1 MLSDYQKEQLS
12 AEIIPMFQDLEQ
24 DTIQDIARR
33 LRKAKRW
40 TESAELQAK
49 ALESLGYSPS
59 EIQTRV
65 LDKLHA
71 DKDFIE
77 MLNENTLEHKKLVR
91 ERIRET
97 VDSAQAHGDKIIGRA
112 GDMSFADDVA
122 FWKTRGQSL
131 KSSPALKQ
139 ISAES
144 SKRLEHELKS
154 LTHST
159 GFKFIGAPVS
169 VDQAFNHSMDKAVM
183 NVASGAFSSEQAV
196 EQVVSELEKS
206 GLRYVNY
213 ASGITRG
220 IDVAAHLAVRTTL
233 NQMAAN
239 ISMSNAE
246 QLGTDLV
253 EVSSH
258 GGARDGDGHAN
269 HAGWQGKVYSISGK
283 AHPKESKRLGY
294 KILSLEAVTGYPH
307 DPAGLCGYNCK
318 HTFYPFI
325 AGISDPTPLEKEPAP
340 VKVDGKTYT
349 YYQATQYQ
357 RRLERELREFK
368 RQYLGGQ
375 NMTAAITAK
384 EQQYARFCEKAGL
397 KQNLNRLYV
406 KGYKRDFEYIKPS
419 TSTSLYVQSSVIEI
433 RFDRK
438 AVRKLGRKQLEHYAT
453 DIFAHKQKG
462 LTYDEGVRRAKAL
475 MSGNTDAQLRE
486 YILKYQSFLMSKP
499 KNDII
504 ESKRSIIHLSKK
516 EDLSNYELTKIAPAQ
531 NKHVVG
537 TNSYKNLSE
546 TKAYP
551 PSYLTIPQH
560 KVSEL
565 VTEYAGKGINIYD
578 SHGNWTHT
586 EIIVTNDEEIGVV
599 INNLNGET
607 QETSVFKIHYSQKGV
622 HIVPDYMNKKQ
633 RYTI

>member
-122 FWKTRGQSL
+122 FWKTKGQHL

-233 NQMAAN
+233 NQMAAD

-325 AGISDPTPLEKEPAP
+325 EGISDPTPIEKEPEP
-340 VKVDGKTYT
+340 VKVDGRTYT
-349 YYQATQYQ
+349 FYQATQYQ

-406 KGYKRDFEYIKPS
+406 KGYKRDFEYIKP
-419 TSTSLYVQSSVIEI
+419 LI
-433 RFDRK
+433 
-438 AVRKLGRKQLEHYAT
+438 
-453 DIFAHKQKG
+453 
-462 LTYDEGVRRAKAL
+462 
-475 MSGNTDAQLRE
+475 
-486 YILKYQSFLMSKP
+486 SKP

-546 TKAYP
+546 TKEYP

-560 KVSEL
+560 KISEL

>member
-49 ALESLGYSPS
+49 SLESLGYSPS

-97 VDSAQAHGDKIIGRA
+97 VDSAQAHGDKIVGRA

-159 GFKFIGAPVS
+159 GFKFLGAPVS

-196 EQVVSELEKS
+196 EQVVSDLEKS

-233 NQMAAN
+233 NQMAAD

-283 AHPKESKRLGY
+283 THPKESKRLGY

-307 DPAGLCGYNCK
+307 DPSGLCGYNCK

-384 EQQYARFCEKAGL
+384 EQQYARFCKKAGL

-406 KGYKRDFEYIKPS
+406 KGYKRDFEYIKP
-419 TSTSLYVQSSVIEI
+419 LI
-433 RFDRK
+433 
-438 AVRKLGRKQLEHYAT
+438 
-453 DIFAHKQKG
+453 
-462 LTYDEGVRRAKAL
+462 
-475 MSGNTDAQLRE
+475 
-486 YILKYQSFLMSKP
+486 SKP

-504 ESKRSIIHLSKK
+504 EKKYYPLKQKRRFVKL
-516 EDLSNYELTKIAPAQ
+516 
-531 NKHVVG
+531 
-537 TNSYKNLSE
+537 
-546 TKAYP
+546 
-551 PSYLTIPQH
+551 
-560 KVSEL
+560 
-565 VTEYAGKGINIYD
+565 
-578 SHGNWTHT
+578 
-586 EIIVTNDEEIGVV
+586 
-599 INNLNGET
+599 
-607 QETSVFKIHYSQKGV
+607 
-622 HIVPDYMNKKQ
+622 
-633 RYTI
+633 

>member
-12 AEIIPMFQDLEQ
+12 AEIIPTFQDLEQ

-233 NQMAAN
+233 NQMAAD

-283 AHPKESKRLGY
+283 ANPKESKRLGY

-318 HTFYPFI
+318 HTFYPFLE
-325 AGISDPTPLEKEPAP
+325 GISDPTPIEKEPDP

-349 YYQATQYQ
+349 FYQATQHQ

-406 KGYKRDFEYIKPS
+406 KGYKRDFEYIKP
-419 TSTSLYVQSSVIEI
+419 LI
-433 RFDRK
+433 
-438 AVRKLGRKQLEHYAT
+438 
-453 DIFAHKQKG
+453 
-462 LTYDEGVRRAKAL
+462 
-475 MSGNTDAQLRE
+475 
-486 YILKYQSFLMSKP
+486 SKP

-546 TKAYP
+546 TKEYP

-560 KVSEL
+560 KISEL

-599 INNLNGET
+599 INNLDGET

>member
-12 AEIIPMFQDLEQ
+12 AEMVPMFQDLEQ

-33 LRKAKRW
+33 LRKSKRW

-59 EIQTRV
+59 QIQARV

-71 DKDFIE
+71 DKDFID

-122 FWKTRGQSL
+122 FWKTKGQHL

-139 ISAES
+139 ISSES

-159 GFKFIGAPVS
+159 GFKFTGAPIPVEK
-169 VDQAFNHSMDKAVM
+169 AFNHSMDKAVI

-196 EQVVSELEKS
+196 EQVVSDLEKS

-213 ASGITRG
+213 ASGVTRG

-233 NQMAAN
+233 NQMAAD

-258 GGARDGDGHAN
+258 GGARSGDGHAN

-325 AGISDPTPLEKEPAP
+325 EGISDPTPIEKEPEP
-340 VKVDGKTYT
+340 VKVNGKTYT
-349 YYQATQYQ
+349 HYQATQYQ

-368 RQYLGGQ
+368 RQHLGGQ

-406 KGYKRDFEYIKPS
+406 KGYKRDFEYINPFEDKNIDDFRNIIS
-419 TSTSLYVQSSVIEI
+419 DFYNKNIFNFSD
-433 RFDRK
+433 FDRFNLGK
-438 AVRKLGRKQLEHYAT
+438 LPAMKEVPFMDGSNIFIEGKSLKRILNKHGHEMTREEILFIEDSVKFPSYYADNSKRHKNSLMLFKKLPDKKTRYAECIFVKRGDGYVIHYHKMNDRKLRKL
-453 DIFAHKQKG
+453 
-462 LTYDEGVRRAKAL
+462 
-475 MSGNTDAQLRE
+475 
-486 YILKYQSFLMSKP
+486 
-499 KNDII
+499 
-504 ESKRSIIHLSKK
+504 KK
-516 EDLSNYELTKIAPAQ
+516 EESLFDI
-531 NKHVVG
+531 NK
-537 TNSYKNLSE
+537 
-546 TKAYP
+546 
-551 PSYLTIPQH
+551 
-560 KVSEL
+560 
-565 VTEYAGKGINIYD
+565 
-578 SHGNWTHT
+578 
-586 EIIVTNDEEIGVV
+586 
-599 INNLNGET
+599 
-607 QETSVFKIHYSQKGV
+607 
-622 HIVPDYMNKKQ
+622 
-633 RYTI
+633 

>member
-59 EIQTRV
+59 QIQARV

-97 VDSAQAHGDKIIGRA
+97 VDSAQAHGDKIVGRA

-122 FWKTRGQSL
+122 FWKTKGQSL

-233 NQMAAN
+233 NKMAAD

-258 GGARDGDGHAN
+258 GGARSGDGHAN

-325 AGISDPTPLEKEPAP
+325 EGISDPTPLEKEPAP
-340 VKVDGKTYT
+340 VKVDGKIYT
-349 YYQATQYQ
+349 YYQATQHQ

-368 RQYLGGQ
+368 RQHLGGQ
-375 NMTAAITAK
+375 NMTAAISAK
-384 EQQYARFCEKAGL
+384 EQQYARFCKKAGL

-406 KGYKRDFEYIKPS
+406 KGYKRDFEYIKP
-419 TSTSLYVQSSVIEI
+419 LI
-433 RFDRK
+433 
-438 AVRKLGRKQLEHYAT
+438 
-453 DIFAHKQKG
+453 
-462 LTYDEGVRRAKAL
+462 
-475 MSGNTDAQLRE
+475 
-486 YILKYQSFLMSKP
+486 SKP

-546 TKAYP
+546 TKEYP

-560 KVSEL
+560 KISEL

-599 INNLNGET
+599 INNLDGET
-607 QETSVFKIHYSQKGV
+607 QETSVFKIHYSKKGV

>member
-33 LRKAKRW
+33 LRKSKRW

-49 ALESLGYSPS
+49 SLESLGYSPS
-59 EIQTRV
+59 QIQARV

-71 DKDFIE
+71 DKDFID

-97 VDSAQAHGDKIIGRA
+97 VDSAQAHGDKIVGRA

-233 NQMAAN
+233 NQMAAD

-325 AGISDPTPLEKEPAP
+325 EGISDPTPIEKEPDP
-340 VKVDGKTYT
+340 VKVDGRTYT
-349 YYQATQYQ
+349 FYQATQHQ

-406 KGYKRDFEYIKPS
+406 KGYKRDFEYIKP
-419 TSTSLYVQSSVIEI
+419 LI
-433 RFDRK
+433 
-438 AVRKLGRKQLEHYAT
+438 
-453 DIFAHKQKG
+453 
-462 LTYDEGVRRAKAL
+462 
-475 MSGNTDAQLRE
+475 
-486 YILKYQSFLMSKP
+486 SKP

-546 TKAYP
+546 TKEYP

-560 KVSEL
+560 KISEL
-565 VTEYAGKGINIYD
+565 VTGYAGKGINIYD

-599 INNLNGET
+599 VNNLNGET
-607 QETSVFKIHYSQKGV
+607 QETSVFKIHYSKKGV

>member
-12 AEIIPMFQDLEQ
+12 AEIIPMFQELEQ

-33 LRKAKRW
+33 LRKSKRW

-122 FWKTRGQSL
+122 FWKTKGQNL

-169 VDQAFNHSMDKAVM
+169 VDQAFNRSMDKAVM

-196 EQVVSELEKS
+196 EQVVSDLEKS

-233 NQMAAN
+233 NQMAAD

-325 AGISDPTPLEKEPAP
+325 EGISDPTPIEKDPEP
-340 VKVDGKTYT
+340 VKVDGRIYT
-349 YYQATQYQ
+349 FYQATQHQ

-406 KGYKRDFEYIKPS
+406 KGYKRDFEYIKP
-419 TSTSLYVQSSVIEI
+419 LI
-433 RFDRK
+433 
-438 AVRKLGRKQLEHYAT
+438 
-453 DIFAHKQKG
+453 
-462 LTYDEGVRRAKAL
+462 
-475 MSGNTDAQLRE
+475 
-486 YILKYQSFLMSKP
+486 SKS

-546 TKAYP
+546 TKEYP

-560 KVSEL
+560 KISEL

-599 INNLNGET
+599 VNNLDGET
-607 QETSVFKIHYSQKGV
+607 QETSVFKIHYSKKGV

>member
-233 NQMAAN
+233 NQMAAD

-318 HTFYPFI
+318 HTFYPFLE
-325 AGISDPTPLEKEPAP
+325 GISDPTPIEKEPEP
-340 VKVDGKTYT
+340 VKVNGKTYT
-349 YYQATQYQ
+349 FYQATQHQ

-406 KGYKRDFEYIKPS
+406 KGYKRDFEYIKP
-419 TSTSLYVQSSVIEI
+419 LI
-433 RFDRK
+433 
-438 AVRKLGRKQLEHYAT
+438 
-453 DIFAHKQKG
+453 
-462 LTYDEGVRRAKAL
+462 
-475 MSGNTDAQLRE
+475 
-486 YILKYQSFLMSKP
+486 SKP

-546 TKAYP
+546 TKEYP

>member
-33 LRKAKRW
+33 LRKEKRW

-49 ALESLGYSPS
+49 ALESLGHSPS

-77 MLNENTLEHKKLVR
+77 MLNKNTLEHKKLVR

-122 FWKTRGQSL
+122 FWKTKGQHL

-233 NQMAAN
+233 NQMAAD

-325 AGISDPTPLEKEPAP
+325 AGISDPTPMEKEPAP

-406 KGYKRDFEYIKPS
+406 KGYKRDFEYIKP
-419 TSTSLYVQSSVIEI
+419 LI
-433 RFDRK
+433 
-438 AVRKLGRKQLEHYAT
+438 
-453 DIFAHKQKG
+453 
-462 LTYDEGVRRAKAL
+462 
-475 MSGNTDAQLRE
+475 
-486 YILKYQSFLMSKP
+486 SKS

-546 TKAYP
+546 TKEYP

-560 KVSEL
+560 KISEL

-599 INNLNGET
+599 VNNLDGET
-607 QETSVFKIHYSQKGV
+607 QETSVFKIHYSKKGV

>member
-33 LRKAKRW
+33 LRKSKRW

-49 ALESLGYSPS
+49 SLESLGYSPS
-59 EIQTRV
+59 QIQARV

-71 DKDFIE
+71 DKDFID
-77 MLNENTLEHKKLVR
+77 MLNENTLEYKKLVR

-122 FWKTRGQSL
+122 FWKTKGQHL
-131 KSSPALKQ
+131 KSSSALKQ

-196 EQVVSELEKS
+196 EQVVSDLEKS

-233 NQMAAN
+233 NQMAAD

-258 GGARDGDGHAN
+258 GGARSGDGHAN

-325 AGISDPTPLEKEPAP
+325 AGISDPTPIEKDPEP
-340 VKVDGKTYT
+340 VKVDGRIYT
-349 YYQATQYQ
+349 FYQATQHQ

-406 KGYKRDFEYIKPS
+406 KGYKRDFEYIKP
-419 TSTSLYVQSSVIEI
+419 LI
-433 RFDRK
+433 
-438 AVRKLGRKQLEHYAT
+438 
-453 DIFAHKQKG
+453 
-462 LTYDEGVRRAKAL
+462 
-475 MSGNTDAQLRE
+475 
-486 YILKYQSFLMSKP
+486 SKS

-546 TKAYP
+546 TKEYP

-560 KVSEL
+560 KISEL
-565 VTEYAGKGINIYD
+565 VTGYAGKGINIYD

-599 INNLNGET
+599 VNNLNGET
-607 QETSVFKIHYSQKGV
+607 QETSVFKIHYSKKGV

>member
-33 LRKAKRW
+33 LRKSKRW

-49 ALESLGYSPS
+49 SLESLGYSPS
-59 EIQTRV
+59 QIQARV

-71 DKDFIE
+71 DKDFID

-97 VDSAQAHGDKIIGRA
+97 VDSAQAHGDKIVGRA

-233 NQMAAN
+233 NQMAAD

-258 GGARDGDGHAN
+258 GGARSGDGHAN

-318 HTFYPFI
+318 HTFYPFLE
-325 AGISDPTPLEKEPAP
+325 GISDPTPIEKEPDP
-340 VKVDGKTYT
+340 VKVDGKIYT
-349 YYQATQYQ
+349 YYQATQHQ

-368 RQYLGGQ
+368 RQHLGGQ
-375 NMTAAITAK
+375 NMTAAISAK
-384 EQQYARFCEKAGL
+384 EQQYARFCKKAGL

-406 KGYKRDFEYIKPS
+406 KGYKRDFEYIKP
-419 TSTSLYVQSSVIEI
+419 LI
-433 RFDRK
+433 
-438 AVRKLGRKQLEHYAT
+438 
-453 DIFAHKQKG
+453 
-462 LTYDEGVRRAKAL
+462 
-475 MSGNTDAQLRE
+475 
-486 YILKYQSFLMSKP
+486 SKS

-546 TKAYP
+546 TKEYP

-560 KVSEL
+560 KISEL

-599 INNLNGET
+599 VNNLDGET
-607 QETSVFKIHYSQKGV
+607 QETSVFKIHYSKKGV

>member
-33 LRKAKRW
+33 LRKSKRW

-59 EIQTRV
+59 QIQARV

-71 DKDFIE
+71 DKDFID

-122 FWKTRGQSL
+122 FWKTKGQHL

-233 NQMAAN
+233 NQMAAD

-325 AGISDPTPLEKEPAP
+325 EGISDPTPIEKDPEP
-340 VKVDGKTYT
+340 VKVDGRIYT
-349 YYQATQYQ
+349 FYQATQHQ

-406 KGYKRDFEYIKPS
+406 KGYKRDFEYIKP
-419 TSTSLYVQSSVIEI
+419 LI
-433 RFDRK
+433 
-438 AVRKLGRKQLEHYAT
+438 
-453 DIFAHKQKG
+453 
-462 LTYDEGVRRAKAL
+462 
-475 MSGNTDAQLRE
+475 
-486 YILKYQSFLMSKP
+486 SKS

-546 TKAYP
+546 TKEYP

-560 KVSEL
+560 KISEL

-599 INNLNGET
+599 VNNLDGET
-607 QETSVFKIHYSQKGV
+607 QETSVFKIHYSKKGV

>member
-33 LRKAKRW
+33 LRKEKRW

-65 LDKLHA
+65 LDELHA

-112 GDMSFADDVA
+112 GDMSFADDVE

-159 GFKFIGAPVS
+159 GFKFLGAPVS

-213 ASGITRG
+213 TSGITRG

-233 NQMAAN
+233 NQMAAD

-258 GGARDGDGHAN
+258 GGARSGDGHAN

-325 AGISDPTPLEKEPAP
+325 AGISDPTPIEKDPEP
-340 VKVDGKTYT
+340 VKVDGRIYT
-349 YYQATQYQ
+349 FYQATQHQ

-406 KGYKRDFEYIKPS
+406 KGYKRDFEYIKP
-419 TSTSLYVQSSVIEI
+419 LI
-433 RFDRK
+433 
-438 AVRKLGRKQLEHYAT
+438 
-453 DIFAHKQKG
+453 
-462 LTYDEGVRRAKAL
+462 
-475 MSGNTDAQLRE
+475 
-486 YILKYQSFLMSKP
+486 SKS

-546 TKAYP
+546 TKEYP

-560 KVSEL
+560 KISEL
-565 VTEYAGKGINIYD
+565 VTGYAGKGINIYD

-599 INNLNGET
+599 VNNLNGET
-607 QETSVFKIHYSQKGV
+607 QETSVFKIHYSKKGV

>member
-33 LRKAKRW
+33 LRKSKRW

-59 EIQTRV
+59 QIQARV

-71 DKDFIE
+71 DKDFID

-233 NQMAAN
+233 NQMAAD

-258 GGARDGDGHAN
+258 GGARSGDGHAN

-283 AHPKESKRLGY
+283 AHTKESKRLGY

-307 DPAGLCGYNCK
+307 DPSGLCGYNCK

-325 AGISDPTPLEKEPAP
+325 AGISDPTPMEKEPAP
-340 VKVDGKTYT
+340 VKVDGRTYT
-349 YYQATQYQ
+349 FYQATQHQ

-406 KGYKRDFEYIKPS
+406 KGYKRDFEYIRP
-419 TSTSLYVQSSVIEI
+419 LI
-433 RFDRK
+433 
-438 AVRKLGRKQLEHYAT
+438 
-453 DIFAHKQKG
+453 
-462 LTYDEGVRRAKAL
+462 
-475 MSGNTDAQLRE
+475 
-486 YILKYQSFLMSKP
+486 SKS

-546 TKAYP
+546 TKEYP

-560 KVSEL
+560 KISEL
-565 VTEYAGKGINIYD
+565 VTGYAGKGINIYD

-599 INNLNGET
+599 VNNLDGET
-607 QETSVFKIHYSQKGV
+607 QETSVFKIHYSKKGV

>member
-33 LRKAKRW
+33 LRKEKRW

-49 ALESLGYSPS
+49 ALESLGHSPS
-59 EIQTRV
+59 EIQARV
-65 LDKLHA
+65 LKELHA

-122 FWKTRGQSL
+122 FWKTKGQHL

-159 GFKFIGAPVS
+159 GFKFTGAPVP
-169 VDQAFNHSMDKAVM
+169 VDKAFNHSMDKAIM

-196 EQVVSELEKS
+196 EQVVSDLERS

-213 ASGITRG
+213 ASGVTRG

-233 NQMAAN
+233 NQMAAD

-283 AHPKESKRLGY
+283 ANPKESKRLGY

-325 AGISDPTPLEKEPAP
+325 AGISEPTPIEKEPNP
-340 VKVDGKTYT
+340 VKVDGRTYT
-349 YYQATQYQ
+349 FYQATQYQ

-368 RQYLGGQ
+368 RQHLGGQ

-384 EQQYARFCEKAGL
+384 EQQYARFCDKAGL

-406 KGYKRDFEYIKPS
+406 KGYKRDFEYINKKSTTIKPFS
-419 TSTSLYVQSSVIEI
+419 ITEYTDFANICKRKCTAQEWSLINGKLENGNWHGYFQSPNSFKINRALRENNLNVLTKRDKQTITALQNVIARNELSKDTILYRNDSTRTLDGYFNKSILELAKTGEATGKIIKMRSFTSTS
-433 RFDRK
+433 F
-438 AVRKLGRKQLEHYAT
+438 
-453 DIFAHKQKG
+453 
-462 LTYDEGVRRAKAL
+462 
-475 MSGNTDAQLRE
+475 
-486 YILKYQSFLMSKP
+486 
-499 KNDII
+499 I
-504 ESKRSIIHLSKK
+504 ESKNVFKNRPVSWEIHAPKGTNIFSNGVEFESEGLLNIGQEIKILNISKK
-516 EDLSNYELTKIAPAQ
+516 GGKI
-531 NKHVVG
+531 KI
-537 TNSYKNLSE
+537 
-546 TKAYP
+546 KA
-551 PSYLTIPQH
+551 
-560 KVSEL
+560 EL
-565 VTEYAGKGINIYD
+565 V
-578 SHGNWTHT
+578 
-586 EIIVTNDEEIGVV
+586 
-599 INNLNGET
+599 
-607 QETSVFKIHYSQKGV
+607 
-622 HIVPDYMNKKQ
+622 
-633 RYTI
+633 

>member
-33 LRKAKRW
+33 LRKEKRW
-40 TESAELQAK
+40 TETAELQAK
-49 ALESLGYSPS
+49 ALESLGYSPRD
-59 EIQTRV
+59 IQARV
-65 LDKLHA
+65 LKDLHA
-71 DKDFIE
+71 DKDFVD
-77 MLNENTLEHKKLVR
+77 MLNKNTLEHKKLVR

-97 VDSAQAHGDKIIGRA
+97 VDSAQAHGDKIVGRA
-112 GDMSFADDVA
+112 GDMSFANDVA
-122 FWKTRGQSL
+122 FWKSKGQNL

-139 ISAES
+139 IAAES
-144 SKRLEHELKS
+144 SKRLEHELKT

-159 GFKFIGAPVS
+159 GFKFTGAPVS
-169 VDQAFNHSMDKAVM
+169 VNRVFNHSMDKAVI

-196 EQVVSELEKS
+196 EQVVSDLEKS

-213 ASGITRG
+213 ASGVTRG

-233 NQMAAN
+233 NQMAAD

-283 AHPKESKRLGY
+283 AYPKESKRLGY
-294 KILSLEAVTGYPH
+294 KILSLEAATGYPH

-325 AGISDPTPLEKEPAP
+325 VGISDPTPMEKEPAP

-349 YYQATQYQ
+349 YYQATQHQ

-368 RQYLGGQ
+368 RQHLGGQ
-375 NMTAAITAK
+375 NRTAAITAK

-406 KGYKRDFEYIKPS
+406 KGYKRDFEYIKTIKDKNIDDLKDTISDFYNSGTIKFNELDKFNMGKLSRVEENPLLDGS
-419 TSTSLYVQSSVIEI
+419 DVYIEGRSLKRIINKHGHEMTRDEFLFIEDTLKSPDYYADNSSRHENSLMLFKELPEKRRYMECIFVKRGESYVIHFHKMGE
-433 RFDRK
+433 
-438 AVRKLGRKQLEHYAT
+438 RKLRKLKREGKLF
-453 DIFAHKQKG
+453 DI
-462 LTYDEGVRRAKAL
+462 
-475 MSGNTDAQLRE
+475 RE
-486 YILKYQSFLMSKP
+486 
-499 KNDII
+499 
-504 ESKRSIIHLSKK
+504 
-516 EDLSNYELTKIAPAQ
+516 
-531 NKHVVG
+531 
-537 TNSYKNLSE
+537 
-546 TKAYP
+546 
-551 PSYLTIPQH
+551 
-560 KVSEL
+560 
-565 VTEYAGKGINIYD
+565 
-578 SHGNWTHT
+578 
-586 EIIVTNDEEIGVV
+586 
-599 INNLNGET
+599 
-607 QETSVFKIHYSQKGV
+607 
-622 HIVPDYMNKKQ
+622 
-633 RYTI
+633 

>member
-33 LRKAKRW
+33 LRKSKRW

-59 EIQTRV
+59 QIQARV

-71 DKDFIE
+71 DKDFID

-233 NQMAAN
+233 NQMAAD

-258 GGARDGDGHAN
+258 GGARSGDGHAN

-325 AGISDPTPLEKEPAP
+325 EGISDPTPIEKDPEP

-406 KGYKRDFEYIKPS
+406 KGYKRDFEYIKP
-419 TSTSLYVQSSVIEI
+419 LI
-433 RFDRK
+433 
-438 AVRKLGRKQLEHYAT
+438 
-453 DIFAHKQKG
+453 
-462 LTYDEGVRRAKAL
+462 
-475 MSGNTDAQLRE
+475 
-486 YILKYQSFLMSKP
+486 SKS

-546 TKAYP
+546 TKEYP

-560 KVSEL
+560 KISEL
-565 VTEYAGKGINIYD
+565 VTGYAGKGINIYD

-586 EIIVTNDEEIGVV
+586 EIIVTNDEEIGV
-599 INNLNGET
+599 
-607 QETSVFKIHYSQKGV
+607 K
-622 HIVPDYMNKKQ
+622 
-633 RYTI
+633 

>member
-33 LRKAKRW
+33 LRKEKRW

-49 ALESLGYSPS
+49 ALESLGHSPS

-122 FWKTRGQSL
+122 FWKTKGQHL

-233 NQMAAN
+233 NQMAAD

-325 AGISDPTPLEKEPAP
+325 AGISDPTPLEKEPNP
-340 VKVDGKTYT
+340 VKVDGRTYT
-349 YYQATQYQ
+349 FYQATQHQ

-406 KGYKRDFEYIKPS
+406 KGYKRDFEYIKIKQSMLPQTTTKPFS
-419 TSTSLYVQSSVIEI
+419 ITEYKDFANICKGRCTSQEWGLINGHLVNGHWHGYFQSPNSFKINRALRENNLNVLNKRDKQTITALQNVIARNKLSKDTILYRNDSTMALDGYFNKSILELAKTGEASGKIIKMKSFTSTS
-433 RFDRK
+433 F
-438 AVRKLGRKQLEHYAT
+438 
-453 DIFAHKQKG
+453 
-462 LTYDEGVRRAKAL
+462 
-475 MSGNTDAQLRE
+475 
-486 YILKYQSFLMSKP
+486 
-499 KNDII
+499 I
-504 ESKRSIIHLSKK
+504 ESKNVFKNRPVSWEIYAPKGTNIFSNGVEFESEGLLNIGQEIKILNISKK
-516 EDLSNYELTKIAPAQ
+516 GGKI
-531 NKHVVG
+531 KI
-537 TNSYKNLSE
+537 
-546 TKAYP
+546 KA
-551 PSYLTIPQH
+551 
-560 KVSEL
+560 EL
-565 VTEYAGKGINIYD
+565 VKGGG
-578 SHGNWTHT
+578 GN
-586 EIIVTNDEEIGVV
+586 V
-599 INNLNGET
+599 
-607 QETSVFKIHYSQKGV
+607 
-622 HIVPDYMNKKQ
+622 KK
-633 RYTI
+633 RRR

>member
-71 DKDFIE
+71 DKDFID

-97 VDSAQAHGDKIIGRA
+97 VDSAQAHGDKIVGRA

-131 KSSPALKQ
+131 KSSPALRQ

-233 NQMAAN
+233 NQMAAD

-325 AGISDPTPLEKEPAP
+325 EGISDPTPLEKEPEP

-349 YYQATQYQ
+349 FYQATQHQ

-368 RQYLGGQ
+368 RQHLGGQ

-406 KGYKRDFEYIKPS
+406 KGYKRDFEYIKP
-419 TSTSLYVQSSVIEI
+419 LI
-433 RFDRK
+433 
-438 AVRKLGRKQLEHYAT
+438 
-453 DIFAHKQKG
+453 
-462 LTYDEGVRRAKAL
+462 
-475 MSGNTDAQLRE
+475 
-486 YILKYQSFLMSKP
+486 SKP

-546 TKAYP
+546 TKEYP

>member
-33 LRKAKRW
+33 LRKSKRW

-59 EIQTRV
+59 QIQARV

-71 DKDFIE
+71 DKDFID
-77 MLNENTLEHKKLVR
+77 MLKENTLEHKKLVR

-97 VDSAQAHGDKIIGRA
+97 VDSAQARGDKIIGRA

-122 FWKTRGQSL
+122 FWETKGQNL

-233 NQMAAN
+233 NQMAAD

-318 HTFYPFI
+318 HTFYPFLE
-325 AGISDPTPLEKEPAP
+325 GISDPTPIEKEPEP
-340 VKVDGKTYT
+340 VKVDGRTYT
-349 YYQATQYQ
+349 FYQATQHQ

-368 RQYLGGQ
+368 RQHIGGQ
-375 NMTAAITAK
+375 NMTAAITAM

-406 KGYKRDFEYIKPS
+406 KGYKRDFEYIKP
-419 TSTSLYVQSSVIEI
+419 LI
-433 RFDRK
+433 
-438 AVRKLGRKQLEHYAT
+438 
-453 DIFAHKQKG
+453 
-462 LTYDEGVRRAKAL
+462 
-475 MSGNTDAQLRE
+475 
-486 YILKYQSFLMSKP
+486 SKS

-546 TKAYP
+546 TKEYP
-551 PSYLTIPQH
+551 PSYLTIPQQ
-560 KVSEL
+560 KISEL

-599 INNLNGET
+599 VNNLNGET
-607 QETSVFKIHYSQKGV
+607 QETSVFKIHYSKKGV

>member
-122 FWKTRGQSL
+122 FWKTKGQHL

-196 EQVVSELEKS
+196 EQVVSDLEKS

-233 NQMAAN
+233 NQMAAD

-318 HTFYPFI
+318 HTFYPFLE
-325 AGISDPTPLEKEPAP
+325 GISDPTPLEKEPEP

-349 YYQATQYQ
+349 FYQATQHQ

-375 NMTAAITAK
+375 NMTAAITAM

-406 KGYKRDFEYIKPS
+406 KGYKRDFEYIKQNSVEYPAGS
-419 TSTSLYVQSSVIEI
+419 GKIVTVKTRHGHKSNPRNGTPNSVI
-433 RFDRK
+433 DHLDSNGMVD
-438 AVRKLGRKQLEHYAT
+438 VRTH
-453 DIFAHKQKG
+453 
-462 LTYDEGVRRAKAL
+462 
-475 MSGNTDAQLRE
+475 
-486 YILKYQSFLMSKP
+486 
-499 KNDII
+499 
-504 ESKRSIIHLSKK
+504 
-516 EDLSNYELTKIAPAQ
+516 
-531 NKHVVG
+531 
-537 TNSYKNLSE
+537 
-546 TKAYP
+546 
-551 PSYLTIPQH
+551 
-560 KVSEL
+560 
-565 VTEYAGKGINIYD
+565 YD
-578 SHGNWTHT
+578 S
-586 EIIVTNDEEIGVV
+586 
-599 INNLNGET
+599 NGEKDWELHT
-607 QETSVFKIHYSQKGV
+607 AYI
-622 HIVPDYMNKKQ
+622 
-633 RYTI
+633 

>member
-33 LRKAKRW
+33 LRKSKRW

-59 EIQTRV
+59 QIQARV

-71 DKDFIE
+71 DKDFID

-159 GFKFIGAPVS
+159 GFKFLGAPVS

-233 NQMAAN
+233 NQMAAD

-349 YYQATQYQ
+349 YYQATQHQ
-357 RRLERELREFK
+357 RRIERELREFK

-406 KGYKRDFEYIKPS
+406 KGYKRDFEYIKP
-419 TSTSLYVQSSVIEI
+419 LI
-433 RFDRK
+433 
-438 AVRKLGRKQLEHYAT
+438 
-453 DIFAHKQKG
+453 
-462 LTYDEGVRRAKAL
+462 
-475 MSGNTDAQLRE
+475 
-486 YILKYQSFLMSKP
+486 SKP

-546 TKAYP
+546 TKEYP

-560 KVSEL
+560 KISEL

-599 INNLNGET
+599 INNLDGET

>member
-33 LRKAKRW
+33 LRKSKRW

-49 ALESLGYSPS
+49 SLESLGYSPS
-59 EIQTRV
+59 QIQARV

-71 DKDFIE
+71 DKDFID

-233 NQMAAN
+233 NQMAAD

-258 GGARDGDGHAN
+258 GGARSGDGHAN

-318 HTFYPFI
+318 HTFYPFLE
-325 AGISDPTPLEKEPAP
+325 GISDPTPIEKEPDP
-340 VKVDGKTYT
+340 VKVDGKIYT
-349 YYQATQYQ
+349 YYQATQHQ

-368 RQYLGGQ
+368 RQHLGGQ
-375 NMTAAITAK
+375 NMTAAISAK
-384 EQQYARFCEKAGL
+384 EQQYARFCKKAGL

-406 KGYKRDFEYIKPS
+406 KGYKRDFEYIKP
-419 TSTSLYVQSSVIEI
+419 LI
-433 RFDRK
+433 
-438 AVRKLGRKQLEHYAT
+438 
-453 DIFAHKQKG
+453 
-462 LTYDEGVRRAKAL
+462 
-475 MSGNTDAQLRE
+475 
-486 YILKYQSFLMSKP
+486 SKS

-546 TKAYP
+546 TKEYP

-560 KVSEL
+560 KISEL
-565 VTEYAGKGINIYD
+565 VTECAGKGINIYD

-599 INNLNGET
+599 VNNLDGET
-607 QETSVFKIHYSQKGV
+607 QETSVFKIHYSKKGV

>member
-33 LRKAKRW
+33 LRKSKRW

-71 DKDFIE
+71 DKDFID

-159 GFKFIGAPVS
+159 GFKFLGAPVS

-196 EQVVSELEKS
+196 EQVVSDLEKS

-233 NQMAAN
+233 NQMAAD

-307 DPAGLCGYNCK
+307 DPSGLCGYNCK

-384 EQQYARFCEKAGL
+384 EQQYARFCKKAGL

-406 KGYKRDFEYIKPS
+406 KGYKRDFEYIKP
-419 TSTSLYVQSSVIEI
+419 LI
-433 RFDRK
+433 
-438 AVRKLGRKQLEHYAT
+438 
-453 DIFAHKQKG
+453 
-462 LTYDEGVRRAKAL
+462 
-475 MSGNTDAQLRE
+475 
-486 YILKYQSFLMSKP
+486 SKP

-546 TKAYP
+546 TKEYP

-560 KVSEL
+560 KISEL

-607 QETSVFKIHYSQKGV
+607 QETSVFKIHYSKKGV

>member
-97 VDSAQAHGDKIIGRA
+97 VDSAQAHGDKIVGRA

-233 NQMAAN
+233 NQMAAD

-283 AHPKESKRLGY
+283 AHTKESKRLGY

-325 AGISDPTPLEKEPAP
+325 EGISDPTPLEKEPAP
-340 VKVDGKTYT
+340 VKVDGKIYT
-349 YYQATQYQ
+349 YYQATQHQ

-368 RQYLGGQ
+368 RQHLGGQ
-375 NMTAAITAK
+375 NMTAAISAK
-384 EQQYARFCEKAGL
+384 EQQYARFCKKAGL

-406 KGYKRDFEYIKPS
+406 KGYKRDFEYIKP
-419 TSTSLYVQSSVIEI
+419 LI
-433 RFDRK
+433 
-438 AVRKLGRKQLEHYAT
+438 
-453 DIFAHKQKG
+453 
-462 LTYDEGVRRAKAL
+462 
-475 MSGNTDAQLRE
+475 
-486 YILKYQSFLMSKP
+486 SKP

-546 TKAYP
+546 TKEYP

-560 KVSEL
+560 KISEL

-599 INNLNGET
+599 INNLDGET
-607 QETSVFKIHYSQKGV
+607 QETSVFKIHYSKKGV

>member
-97 VDSAQAHGDKIIGRA
+97 VDSAQAHGDKIVGRA

-122 FWKTRGQSL
+122 FWKTKGQHL

-196 EQVVSELEKS
+196 EQVVSDLEKS

-233 NQMAAN
+233 NQMAAD
-239 ISMSNAE
+239 ISISNAE

-325 AGISDPTPLEKEPAP
+325 EGISDPTPIEKDPEP

-406 KGYKRDFEYIKPS
+406 KGYKRDFEYIKP
-419 TSTSLYVQSSVIEI
+419 LI
-433 RFDRK
+433 
-438 AVRKLGRKQLEHYAT
+438 
-453 DIFAHKQKG
+453 
-462 LTYDEGVRRAKAL
+462 
-475 MSGNTDAQLRE
+475 
-486 YILKYQSFLMSKP
+486 SKS

-546 TKAYP
+546 TKAYA
-551 PSYLTIPQH
+551 PSYLTISPN
-560 KVSEL
+560 KISEL
-565 VTEYAGKGINIYD
+565 VAKYAGKGVNLYD

-586 EIIVTNDEEIGVV
+586 ELIVTNDENIGVV
-599 INNLNGET
+599 VNNLNGKT
-607 QETSVFKIHYSQKGV
+607 QETNVFKIHYSQKGV
-622 HIVPDYMNKKQ
+622 HIVPDYIRKKQ

>member
-71 DKDFIE
+71 DKDFID

-97 VDSAQAHGDKIIGRA
+97 VDSAQAHGDKIVGRA

-144 SKRLEHELKS
+144 SKRLEHEFKS

-183 NVASGAFSSEQAV
+183 NVASGTFSSEQAV

-233 NQMAAN
+233 NQMAAD

-325 AGISDPTPLEKEPAP
+325 EGISDPTPLEKEPEP
-340 VKVDGKTYT
+340 VKVDGRTYT
-349 YYQATQYQ
+349 FYQATQYQ

-406 KGYKRDFEYIKPS
+406 KGYKRDFEYIKP
-419 TSTSLYVQSSVIEI
+419 LI
-433 RFDRK
+433 
-438 AVRKLGRKQLEHYAT
+438 
-453 DIFAHKQKG
+453 
-462 LTYDEGVRRAKAL
+462 
-475 MSGNTDAQLRE
+475 
-486 YILKYQSFLMSKP
+486 SKP

-546 TKAYP
+546 TKEYP

-560 KVSEL
+560 KVSEF

>member
-33 LRKAKRW
+33 LRKSKRW

-59 EIQTRV
+59 QIQARV

-71 DKDFIE
+71 DKDFID

-91 ERIRET
+91 ERIKET

-122 FWKTRGQSL
+122 FWKTKGQHL

-196 EQVVSELEKS
+196 EQVVSDLEKS

-233 NQMAAN
+233 NQMAAD

-325 AGISDPTPLEKEPAP
+325 EGISDPTPLEKEPAP

-368 RQYLGGQ
+368 RQHLGGQ

-406 KGYKRDFEYIKPS
+406 KGYKRDFEYIKTIKDKNIDDFRDAIS
-419 TSTSLYVQSSVIEI
+419 NFYNSGTISFNEQDKFNIGKLSRVKESNLLDGSDVFIDGRSLKRIIDKHGHEMTRDEFSFIEDTLKSPDHYADNSSRHKNSLMLFKELPEKGRYMECIFVKQGESYVIH
-433 RFDRK
+433 FHKMGDRK
-438 AVRKLGRKQLEHYAT
+438 LRKLKR
-453 DIFAHKQKG
+453 
-462 LTYDEGVRRAKAL
+462 EGKL
-475 MSGNTDAQLRE
+475 FDT
-486 YILKYQSFLMSKP
+486 
-499 KNDII
+499 
-504 ESKRSIIHLSKK
+504 
-516 EDLSNYELTKIAPAQ
+516 
-531 NKHVVG
+531 
-537 TNSYKNLSE
+537 SE
-546 TKAYP
+546 
-551 PSYLTIPQH
+551 
-560 KVSEL
+560 
-565 VTEYAGKGINIYD
+565 
-578 SHGNWTHT
+578 
-586 EIIVTNDEEIGVV
+586 
-599 INNLNGET
+599 
-607 QETSVFKIHYSQKGV
+607 
-622 HIVPDYMNKKQ
+622 
-633 RYTI
+633 

>member
-12 AEIIPMFQDLEQ
+12 AEIIPMFQELEQ

-33 LRKAKRW
+33 LRKSKRW

-49 ALESLGYSPS
+49 SLESLGYSPS
-59 EIQTRV
+59 QIQASV

-71 DKDFIE
+71 DKDFID

-122 FWKTRGQSL
+122 FWKTKGQNL

-196 EQVVSELEKS
+196 EQVVSDLEKS

-233 NQMAAN
+233 NQMAAD

-258 GGARDGDGHAN
+258 GGARSGDGHAN

-318 HTFYPFI
+318 HTFYPFLE
-325 AGISDPTPLEKEPAP
+325 GISDPTPIEKEPDP
-340 VKVDGKTYT
+340 VKVDGKIYT
-349 YYQATQYQ
+349 YYQATQHQ

-368 RQYLGGQ
+368 RQHLGGQ
-375 NMTAAITAK
+375 NMTAAISAK
-384 EQQYARFCEKAGL
+384 EQQYARFCKKAGL

-406 KGYKRDFEYIKPS
+406 KGYKRDFEYIKP
-419 TSTSLYVQSSVIEI
+419 LI
-433 RFDRK
+433 
-438 AVRKLGRKQLEHYAT
+438 
-453 DIFAHKQKG
+453 
-462 LTYDEGVRRAKAL
+462 
-475 MSGNTDAQLRE
+475 
-486 YILKYQSFLMSKP
+486 SKS

-546 TKAYP
+546 TKEYP

-560 KVSEL
+560 KISEL

-599 INNLNGET
+599 VNNLDGET
-607 QETSVFKIHYSQKGV
+607 QETSVFKIHYSKKGV

>member
-33 LRKAKRW
+33 LRKEKRW

-49 ALESLGYSPS
+49 ALESLGHSPS

-65 LDKLHA
+65 LDELHA
-71 DKDFIE
+71 DKDFID
-77 MLNENTLEHKKLVR
+77 MMNENTLEHKKLVR

-122 FWKTRGQSL
+122 FWKTKGQHL

-233 NQMAAN
+233 NQMAAD

-325 AGISDPTPLEKEPAP
+325 EGISDPTPLEKEPEP
-340 VKVDGKTYT
+340 VKVDGRTYT
-349 YYQATQYQ
+349 FYQATQYQ

-406 KGYKRDFEYIKPS
+406 KGYKRDFEYIKNEVAS
-419 TSTSLYVQSSVIEI
+419 QKSKELIDIARKKDKVITKDLNSIVSESGGHLEGLNFRIKSQASLY
-433 RFDRK
+433 
-438 AVRKLGRKQLEHYAT
+438 RKLIDKSESRGISIEQYSREVSDCLRYTVVESNGDFSQTYSK
-453 DIFAHKQKG
+453 IFDNLHKRGYTVVEVKN
-462 LTYDEGVRRAKAL
+462 TL
-475 MSGNTDAQLRE
+475 MRE
-486 YILKYQSFLMSKP
+486 
-499 KNDII
+499 N
-504 ESKRSIIHLSKK
+504 
-516 EDLSNYELTKIAPAQ
+516 AP
-531 NKHVVG
+531 
-537 TNSYKNLSE
+537 YR
-546 TKAYP
+546 
-551 PSYLTIPQH
+551 
-560 KVSEL
+560 
-565 VTEYAGKGINIYD
+565 GINTLVKDTDGYVFELQYHTPQSLLIKEQNHVLYEEARLLSTTEDKRQALIYRMMEN
-578 SHGNWTHT
+578 SKSIKTPL
-586 EIIVTNDEEIGVV
+586 GVER
-599 INNLNGET
+599 IRDIE
-607 QETSVFKIHYSQKGV
+607 
-622 HIVPDYMNKKQ
+622 
-633 RYTI
+633 R

>member
-33 LRKAKRW
+33 LRKSKRW

-59 EIQTRV
+59 QIQARV

-71 DKDFIE
+71 DKDFID

-122 FWKTRGQSL
+122 FWKTKGQHL

-159 GFKFIGAPVS
+159 GFKFLGAPVS

-196 EQVVSELEKS
+196 EQVVSDLEKS

-233 NQMAAN
+233 NQMAAD

-325 AGISDPTPLEKEPAP
+325 EGISDPTPIEKEPEP
-340 VKVDGKTYT
+340 VKVDGRTYT
-349 YYQATQYQ
+349 FYQATQYQ

-406 KGYKRDFEYIKPS
+406 KGYKRDFEYIKLS
-419 TSTSLYVQSSVIEI
+419 NSLKKMSENDKINIDFYGGPDHKKLVPAKLKAWLGENKYQELMQHAEGEEAKKYI
-433 RFDRK
+433 RTAYRK
-438 AVRKLGRKQLEHYAT
+438 KSIIGDGGTVAVRKFEKATGLNLGRNGKDHSKKVNDLVRQLTKSLEN
-453 DIFAHKQKG
+453 
-462 LTYDEGVRRAKAL
+462 E
-475 MSGNTDAQLRE
+475 MSDSDKR
-486 YILKYQSFLMSKP
+486 FLMS
-499 KNDII
+499 
-504 ESKRSIIHLSKK
+504 ELKK
-516 EDLSNYELTKIAPAQ
+516 LKEVQDNEL
-531 NKHVVG
+531 
-537 TNSYKNLSE
+537 
-546 TKAYP
+546 
-551 PSYLTIPQH
+551 
-560 KVSEL
+560 
-565 VTEYAGKGINIYD
+565 
-578 SHGNWTHT
+578 
-586 EIIVTNDEEIGVV
+586 
-599 INNLNGET
+599 
-607 QETSVFKIHYSQKGV
+607 
-622 HIVPDYMNKKQ
+622 
-633 RYTI
+633 